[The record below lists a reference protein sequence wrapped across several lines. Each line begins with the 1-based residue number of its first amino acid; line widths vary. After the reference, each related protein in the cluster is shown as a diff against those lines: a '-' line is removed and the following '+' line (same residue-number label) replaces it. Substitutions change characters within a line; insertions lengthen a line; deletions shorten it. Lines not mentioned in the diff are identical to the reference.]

1 MNVFN
6 RLLIIV
12 LDAIMLIAIVLILL
26 VTFGF
31 ARPDQ
36 LLPSLGLA
44 PFLTPFVGLTGS
56 NFTWTVGVLIGLF
69 ILGLILLSLEVRVP
83 PAPSPVLLKKDALG
97 RLTVSRDAA
106 SQLIDRAASQVEGVM
121 GVHSRVKETDK
132 GFRIHT
138 RISVNPTTN
147 VAQVTEEVREAIKA
161 AVEQQLG
168 RTAQEVEV
176 RAQLTPLPGKRL
188 GHEPA

>member
-12 LDAIMLIAIVLILL
+12 LDVIMLFAIVLILL

-36 LLPSLGLA
+36 LLPALGLT
-44 PFLTPFVGLTGS
+44 PFLMPFVGLTGS
-56 NFTWTVGVLIGLF
+56 AFAWTVGVSIVLF
-69 ILGLILLSLEVRVP
+69 VLGLILLSLEIRVP
-83 PAPSPVLLKKDALG
+83 PAPTPVLLKQDALG

-106 SQLIDRAASQVEGVM
+106 TQLLDRAASQVSGVM
-121 GVHSRVKETDK
+121 GVRSQVEETAK

-138 RISVNPTTN
+138 GITVNPTAN
-147 VAQVTEEVREAIKA
+147 VAQVTEEVREAIKY
-161 AVEQQLG
+161 AVEHQLG
-168 RTAQEVEV
+168 RTAQEVDV
-176 RAQLTPLPGKRL
+176 RAQLTPLP
-188 GHEPA
+188 ASA

>member
-1 MNVFN
+1 MNVLN

-12 LDAIMLIAIVLILL
+12 LDAIMLMAIVLILL

-36 LLPSLGLA
+36 LLPSLGLS

-56 NFTWTVGVLIGLF
+56 AFAWTVGISLALF
-69 ILGLILLSLEVRVP
+69 LLGLILLSLEIRVQP
-83 PAPSPVLLKKDALG
+83 GPAPVLLKQDALG
-97 RLTVSRDAA
+97 KLTVSREAA
-106 SQLIDRAASQVEGVM
+106 SQLVNRAASQVSGVM
-121 GVHSRVKETDK
+121 GVRSQVEETAK

-138 RISVNPTTN
+138 RVSVNPTAN
-147 VAQVTEEVREAIKA
+147 VAQVTEEVREAIKS

-168 RTAQEVEV
+168 RPAQEVDV
-176 RAQLTPLPGKRL
+176 RAQLTPLPAR
-188 GHEPA
+188 A

>member
-1 MNVFN
+1 MNIFN

-26 VTFGF
+26 VTFGV
-31 ARPDQ
+31 ARPGQ
-36 LLPSLGLA
+36 LLPSLGLT

-56 NFTWTVGVLIGLF
+56 NFTWTVGISLGLF
-69 ILGLILLSLEVRVP
+69 ILGLILLSLEIRVP

-106 SQLIDRAASQVEGVM
+106 SQLIDRAASQVDGVM
-121 GVHSRVKETDK
+121 GVKSRVEETAK

-138 RISVNPTTN
+138 RISVNPTAN
-147 VAQVTEEVREAIKA
+147 VAQVTEDAREAIKT

-176 RAQLTPLPGKRL
+176 RAQLAPL
-188 GHEPA
+188 AASA